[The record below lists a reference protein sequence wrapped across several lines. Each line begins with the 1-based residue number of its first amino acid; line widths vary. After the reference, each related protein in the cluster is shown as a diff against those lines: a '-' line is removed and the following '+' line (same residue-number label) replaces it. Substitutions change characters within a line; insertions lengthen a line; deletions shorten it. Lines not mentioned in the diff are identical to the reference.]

1 MRKTFKYKAKLSK
14 TAEKNAVIWL
24 GLNQKLYNLALEQR
38 ITAYKRC
45 GVSLSAYDQHGE
57 LPDFKNAFPVPRG
70 HQKFKQVNSQTLQDT
85 VQRLGKAFQ
94 GFYSRLKKVGE
105 KAGFPRFR
113 SLHRYDSFTLKTSG
127 WKLDGRHLKIKGIG
141 ILKLHLSRPIEGRI
155 KTITVRRDSCGDWWV
170 SFSCDGVPEL
180 IFSEPRGEVVGIDV
194 GIAHFSTDTEGL
206 HIANPKYYRKAQEE
220 LRRKQRRVSRKK
232 KGSNRRK
239 KAVKELAR
247 AHRKVANMRLDFLH
261 KTANYYIDNFQLI
274 CVEALKV
281 KNMLKNHHLSMSIAD
296 AGWSTFF
303 ELLTHKAAGAG
314 RELVKVNPKN
324 TSQNCSGCGKKVP
337 KSLAT
342 RVHNCPYCGLSVD
355 RDVNA
360 ARNIAA
366 IGSGQLLQALT

>member
-14 TAEKNAVIWL
+14 TTEQNAFNWL
-24 GLNQKLYNLALEQR
+24 GYCQKLYNLALEQR
-38 ITAYKRC
+38 ITAYKRR
-45 GVSLSAYDQHGE
+45 GVSLSTYDQHSE
-57 LPDFKNAFPVPRG
+57 LPEFKKAFPE
-70 HQKFKQVNSQTLQDT
+70 FKQVNSQTLQETLD
-85 VQRLGKAFQ
+85 RLGKAFS
-94 GFYSRLKKVGE
+94 GFFSRLKKVGE
-105 KAGFPRFR
+105 KAGFPRFK
-113 SLHRYDSFTLKTSG
+113 SHHRYDSFTLKTSG

-141 ILKLHLSRPIEGRI
+141 ILKLHLSRPIEGKI
-155 KTITVRRDSCGDWWV
+155 KTITVRRDGCGDWWV
-170 SFSCDGVPEL
+170 AFSCDDVPERS
-180 IFSEPRGEVVGIDV
+180 FPDPRADVVGIDV
-194 GIAHFSTDTEGL
+194 GVAHFSTDTEGL

-220 LRRKQRRVSRKK
+220 LRRKQRKVSRRK

-247 AHRKVANMRLDFLH
+247 AHRKVANMRSDFLH
-261 KTANYYIDNFQLI
+261 KTANYYITNFQMI
-274 CVEALKV
+274 CIEALKV
-281 KNMLKNHHLSMSIAD
+281 KNMVKNRHLSKSIAD

-303 ELLTHKAAGAG
+303 ELLMYKAEEAG

-342 RVHNCPYCGLSVD
+342 RVHNCPYCGLSLD

-366 IGSGQLLQALT
+366 TGHGLCLQSLT